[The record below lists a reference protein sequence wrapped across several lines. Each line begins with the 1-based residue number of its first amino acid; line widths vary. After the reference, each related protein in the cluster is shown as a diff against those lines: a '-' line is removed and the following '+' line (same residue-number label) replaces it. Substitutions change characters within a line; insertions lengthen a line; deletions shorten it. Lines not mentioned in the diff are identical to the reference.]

1 MEKMRGKALRELDFE
16 RISARD
22 RNVTEPSRPFADEAK
37 IRIIAAAESLYAVRS
52 IESVSLREI
61 AQCAGHANTNA
72 VQYHFGNRDA
82 LVQAIFAWRVWQME
96 PARTAM
102 LVDAEKRGLGK
113 DIHTLLNILCEPM
126 LELTDKDGRHTYA
139 AFMSKYLLQQ
149 RPAGILHAAENR
161 PDLSLTLREVIGR
174 LSRLISG
181 EEDMSDYRIALS
193 YMIVTNV
200 LVICDNEGVSRRD
213 PEQLRNRFDIAL
225 AMAAAALERG
235 RG

>member
-1 MEKMRGKALRELDFE
+1 MALRKLDFD
-16 RISARD
+16 RISARY
-22 RNVTEPSRPFADEAK
+22 RTVTEPARPFADEAK

-61 AQCAGHANTNA
+61 AQSAGHANTNA

-96 PARTAM
+96 PARALLLEEADRSGLGDDLHALLGVLCIPM
-102 LVDAEKRGLGK
+102 LDLVDAE
-113 DIHTLLNILCEPM
+113 
-126 LELTDKDGRHTYA
+126 GRHTYA

-161 PDLSLTLREVIGR
+161 PDISVNLRTTIAR
-174 LSRLISG
+174 LSSLISAD
-181 EEDMSDYRIALS
+181 ETMSDYRIALA
-193 YMIVTNV
+193 YMMVTNV
-200 LVICDNEGVSRRD
+200 LVICDNEGVSRSN
-213 PEQLRNRFDIAL
+213 PVQLRQRFDTAL
-225 AMAAAALERG
+225 AMAAVALERG